1 MPKSSNL
8 IPIKKLVNRSGKSYV
23 TTVYVSLQEYKEHLR
38 GNSDSSKKRHINES
52 GHYNPERVKLH
63 KKIITNI
70 VSSCPK
76 PLPGEKPTAI
86 LLLGGAASGK
96 STVVNKFIKPKYGV
110 NFGTLNVDDIKESI
124 PEYKNFI
131 HTDVILAANRVHE
144 ESSDIGYVAKDK
156 IINQGRNFIF
166 DAVLGNK
173 EKAKELI
180 DTLKKKGY
188 NIKLVGVNV
197 NAEDALNRA
206 KLRALGNGDG
216 KGGSGRY
223 VPDEILVKGHRGSTE
238 TFEEIKDLVDDY
250 ELYDNNVELGNDP
263 IKVLDSSEVYRE
275 DLYIEF
281 KNKKNI
287 IVEDIIKKQSVLQKA
302 INSLRQLF
310 SKSINPI
317 SEDTGQELTDIDIS
331 RIRLKTKSDIIADLL
346 QKGQS
351 LQENYNEAL
360 VQYNDLTK
368 GNTNEAILKR
378 LNTRIDQ
385 IEQSYLQDKYNQVQQ
400 LKKAENDLYSCI
412 EDHCQLLK
420 AIDTSQTGDF
430 KYKKYL
436 LNTLNRTRDTMPQID
451 SDNIDDVILHFQGKS
466 PDSKVTKEN
475 ISLSD
480 LKFAQNEINED
491 KVLEILENIDP
502 DKLTRFLVSKDNY
515 IIDGNHRICALCEID
530 EEMEVPCYKI
540 HLDAKEA
547 IRRLNLMKITR
558 NDDITKSE
566 EDESFETIQKAFNDD
581 LITPEQ
587 YYQAKQQYNI
597 IKARSGVYADTA
609 QNRKLKRVG

>member
-1 MPKSSNL
+1 ML
-8 IPIKKLVNRSGKSYV
+8 
-23 TTVYVSLQEYKEHLR
+23 
-38 GNSDSSKKRHINES
+38 
-52 GHYNPERVKLH
+52 
-63 KKIITNI
+63 
-70 VSSCPK
+70 
-76 PLPGEKPTAI
+76 
-86 LLLGGAASGK
+86 
-96 STVVNKFIKPKYGV
+96 NK
-110 NFGTLNVDDIKESI
+110 
-124 PEYKNFI
+124 
-131 HTDVILAANRVHE
+131 
-144 ESSDIGYVAKDK
+144 
-156 IINQGRNFIF
+156 
-166 DAVLGNK
+166 
-173 EKAKELI
+173 
-180 DTLKKKGY
+180 
-188 NIKLVGVNV
+188 
-197 NAEDALNRA
+197 
-206 KLRALGNGDG
+206 
-216 KGGSGRY
+216 
-223 VPDEILVKGHRGSTE
+223 
-238 TFEEIKDLVDDY
+238 
-250 ELYDNNVELGNDP
+250 
-263 IKVLDSSEVYRE
+263 
-275 DLYIEF
+275 
-281 KNKKNI
+281 
-287 IVEDIIKKQSVLQKA
+287 
-302 INSLRQLF
+302 LRQLF

-412 EDHCQLLK
+412 KDHCQLLK
-420 AIDTSQTGDF
+420 AINTSQTGDF

-558 NDDITKSE
+558 NDDITKG
-566 EDESFETIQKAFNDD
+566 EDDDSFEIIQKAFNDD

-587 YYQAKQQYNI
+587 YYQAKQQYDL

-609 QNRKLKRVG
+609 QNRKLKRVGQKYGSNEQQDQSNAKQGQNNDSKQPKSYSDAELQDYAKNASQQDLERQIKESSDPKLREHAHRELDRRNKEEAIKANNN

>member
-1 MPKSSNL
+1 
-8 IPIKKLVNRSGKSYV
+8 
-23 TTVYVSLQEYKEHLR
+23 
-38 GNSDSSKKRHINES
+38 
-52 GHYNPERVKLH
+52 
-63 KKIITNI
+63 
-70 VSSCPK
+70 
-76 PLPGEKPTAI
+76 
-86 LLLGGAASGK
+86 
-96 STVVNKFIKPKYGV
+96 
-110 NFGTLNVDDIKESI
+110 
-124 PEYKNFI
+124 
-131 HTDVILAANRVHE
+131 
-144 ESSDIGYVAKDK
+144 
-156 IINQGRNFIF
+156 
-166 DAVLGNK
+166 
-173 EKAKELI
+173 
-180 DTLKKKGY
+180 
-188 NIKLVGVNV
+188 
-197 NAEDALNRA
+197 
-206 KLRALGNGDG
+206 
-216 KGGSGRY
+216 
-223 VPDEILVKGHRGSTE
+223 
-238 TFEEIKDLVDDY
+238 
-250 ELYDNNVELGNDP
+250 
-263 IKVLDSSEVYRE
+263 
-275 DLYIEF
+275 
-281 KNKKNI
+281 
-287 IVEDIIKKQSVLQKA
+287 IIKKQSVLQKA